1 MRVVIADDSALW
13 REGLARLLEEAGVEV
28 VALVGDAAALEEAV
42 ERLRPDVAVVDV
54 RMPPTWTREGAQA
67 AGRLRENWPDMG
79 LLLLSQS
86 IEGRSAATVAR
97 AHPRGFGYLLKD
109 SVLDVPAL
117 VEALATIGSGGTVLD
132 PDVVSTLLDRTA
144 TRDRLAPLTVRER
157 EVLGLVAQ
165 GRSNAA
171 IAEALVLANK
181 TVERHITNIL
191 TKLDLPLTTENH
203 RRVLM
208 VLVWLDDDTP

>member
-1 MRVVIADDSALW
+1 M
-13 REGLARLLEEAGVEV
+13 
-28 VALVGDAAALEEAV
+28 
-42 ERLRPDVAVVDV
+42 
-54 RMPPTWTREGAQA
+54 
-67 AGRLRENWPDMG
+67 
-79 LLLLSQS
+79 
-86 IEGRSAATVAR
+86 
-97 AHPRGFGYLLKD
+97 
-109 SVLDVPAL
+109 
-117 VEALATIGSGGTVLD
+117 EALATIGSGGTVLD